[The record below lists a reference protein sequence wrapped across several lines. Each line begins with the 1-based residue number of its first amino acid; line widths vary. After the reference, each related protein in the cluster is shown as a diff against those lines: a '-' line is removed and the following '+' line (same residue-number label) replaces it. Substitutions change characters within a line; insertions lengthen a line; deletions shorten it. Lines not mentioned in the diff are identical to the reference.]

1 MRGRFRLIAS
11 LTVLMISIVAEGE
24 SIKRIPPSA
33 GISEAMRTAIQQKN
47 AFFNTEVVKKG
58 NIDALDEIYAV
69 DARLLPS
76 GAKLT
81 RGRDQIKEFWRH
93 AIADEGIKNVKLTT
107 LEASREGDGILEIG
121 TVELTLA
128 NHKVENS
135 KYVVYWI
142 RENATWKWDVDIW
155 NEDQ

>member
-1 MRGRFRLIAS
+1 MRVRFWFIAS
-11 LTVLMISIVAEGE
+11 LTALMIPILAEGE
-24 SIKRIPPSA
+24 NNKRVPPSSS
-33 GISEAMRTAIQQKN
+33 ISDAMRTAMQEKN
-47 AFFNTEVVKKG
+47 AFFNTEVVTKG
-58 NIDALDEIYAV
+58 NTDALDKIYAAN
-69 DARLLPS
+69 ARLLPS

-93 AIADEGIKNVKLTT
+93 AIADEGIKSVKLTT
-107 LEASREGDGILEIG
+107 LEANQVGDGILEIG
-121 TVELTLA
+121 TAELTLS

-142 RENATWKWDVDIW
+142 RENGTWKWDVDIW